1 VKLGNVAVLG
11 VGQVRFGVHRT
22 KTSLELARDAGL
34 LALADAGID
43 LGRVNEAFVG
53 YLQAAPMLG
62 IKAMK
67 EFGLTGLPVTHVEN
81 ASATG
86 LVAFREAAH
95 AVASG
100 RAEVALALGFDKM
113 SEMARGAGS
122 SGPGGRGIGRDS
134 IDSVILPAAYFA
146 LWAMRRMHE
155 RGTQPEHFAKIAAK
169 NWNHGALCPVAD
181 RQADHRVTP
190 EEVLASAMIA
200 EPLTAMMACPAD
212 DGAACAV
219 LASPD
224 FVKRHQ
230 PGRPLVRVLA
240 SALQTETYT
249 PGHTF
254 VGPVVGPATMSRDTA
269 NEAYRDAGLGPEDVD
284 LALCHDAF
292 ANEELEY
299 YELLGFCRE
308 GEAEKLVD
316 EGQTSLGGRI
326 PFNTDGGLIARGHPG
341 GPTGLAQIHE
351 IVTQLRGEAGR
362 RQVEGAR
369 VGLAHLVGGGSVCTV
384 SLLGRD

>member
-11 VGQVRFGVHRT
+11 VGQLRFGVHKT
-22 KTSLELARDAGL
+22 KTTIDLARDAGL

-43 LGRVNEAFVG
+43 LRRVNEAFVG
-53 YLQAAPMLG
+53 YIQPGPMLG
-62 IKAMK
+62 VRAMK

-100 RAEVALALGFDKM
+100 RAQVALALGFDKM
-113 SEMARGAGS
+113 SEMMRAGQ
-122 SGPGGRGIGRDS
+122 GGRGIGRDS

-155 RGTQPEHFAKIAAK
+155 RGTKPEHFAKIAAK

-181 RQADHRVTP
+181 RQADHRVTA

-212 DGAACAV
+212 DGAACAI
-219 LASPD
+219 LAAPEL
-224 FVKRHQ
+224 VQKLH
-230 PGRPLVRVLA
+230 PGRPLVRVLS
-240 SALQTETYT
+240 SALQSETYT

-269 NEAYRDAGLGPEDVD
+269 NEAYSDAGLGPEDVD

-299 YELLGFCRE
+299 YELLGFCAE
-308 GEAEKLVD
+308 GEAEKLV
-316 EGQTSLGGRI
+316 EEEQTTLGGRI
-326 PFNTDGGLIARGHPG
+326 PFNTDGGLIARGHPA

-351 IVTQLRGEAGR
+351 LVVQLRGEAGR
-362 RQVEGAR
+362 RQVENAR

-384 SLLGRD
+384 SLLARD

>member
-11 VGQVRFGVHRT
+11 VGQVRFGVH
-22 KTSLELARDAGL
+22 KTRSAIDLARDAGL

-43 LGRVNEAFVG
+43 LRRVNEAFVG
-53 YLQAAPMLG
+53 YLQPAPMLG

-100 RAEVALALGFDKM
+100 RAQVALALGFDKM
-113 SEMARGAGS
+113 SELARGGQ
-122 SGPGGRGIGRDS
+122 GGRGVGRDT

-146 LWAMRRMHE
+146 LWATRRMHE
-155 RGTQPEHFAKIAAK
+155 RGTKPEHFAKIAAK

-181 RQADHRVTP
+181 RQPDHRVTA
-190 EEVLASAMIA
+190 EEVLASAKIA

-212 DGAACAV
+212 DGAACAI
-219 LASPD
+219 LAAPEL
-224 FVKRHQ
+224 VRKLQ
-230 PGRPLVRVLA
+230 PGRPLVRVLS

-269 NEAYRDAGLGPEDVD
+269 QEAYRDAGLGPEDVD
-284 LALCHDAF
+284 LAFCHDAF

-299 YELLGFCRE
+299 YELLGFCAE
-308 GEAEKLVD
+308 GEAEKLV
-316 EGQTSLGGRI
+316 EEEQTSLGGRI
-326 PFNTDGGLIARGHPG
+326 PFNTDGGLIARGHPA

-351 IVTQLRGEAGR
+351 LVTQLRGEAGR
-362 RQVEGAR
+362 RQVESAR

-384 SLLGRD
+384 SLLARDA

>member
-1 VKLGNVAVLG
+1 MKLENVAVLG
-11 VGQVRFGVHRT
+11 VGQVRFGVHRA
-22 KTSLELARDAGL
+22 KSALELARDAGL
-34 LALADAGID
+34 LALADAGLD
-43 LGRVNEAFVG
+43 LRGVGEAFVG
-53 YLQAAPMLG
+53 YIQPAPMVG

-67 EFGLTGLPVTHVEN
+67 ELGLTGLPVTHVEN

-100 RAEVALALGFDKM
+100 RAPVALALGFDKM
-113 SEMARGAGS
+113 SEMARGGQ
-122 SGPGGRGIGRDS
+122 GGRGIGRDS

-155 RGTQPEHFAKIAAK
+155 RGTKPEHFAKIAAK

-190 EEVLASAMIA
+190 EEVLASAKIA

-212 DGAACAV
+212 DGAACAI
-219 LASPD
+219 LATPEW
-224 FVKRHQ
+224 VRKLH

-254 VGPVVGPATMSRDTA
+254 VGPVVGPSTMSRDTA

-299 YELLGFCRE
+299 YELLGFCPE
-308 GEAEKLVD
+308 GEGEKLL
-316 EGQTSLGGRI
+316 EAGETALGGRI

-341 GPTGLAQIHE
+341 GPTGLAMVHE
-351 IVTQLRGEAGR
+351 VVHQLRGEAGD

-369 VGLAHLVGGGSVCTV
+369 TALAHLVGGGSVCTV
-384 SLLGRD
+384 NLFEGVS